1 MITHWIRNDSQPAFD
16 PHQSCTHCLPRELP
30 WLHKGLGWLVRLL
43 LGLQGQVAGHTVPV
57 LRRWGAVH
65 GWMCWGCFGANQM
78 HLPAARPGCA
88 QAVGGMQLREAGG
101 GNRAASSL
109 SWHELTTS
117 PLQAATTMATRTDPL
132 KTKWIQGPASKRS
145 IFYPCC
151 SQKARLHSRFVASL
165 LKAPGHCSASLI

>member
-1 MITHWIRNDSQPAFD
+1 MTHSRPLILTSPAHTAF
-16 PHQSCTHCLPRELP
+16 PRAAVAAQRT
-30 WLHKGLGWLVRLL
+30 WLACETLTRL
-43 LGLQGQVAGHTVPV
+43 AGASGGTQTVPV
-57 LRRWGAVH
+57 LRRRGAVH
-65 GWMCWGCFGANQM
+65 GWMCWGCFGANEM

-88 QAVGGMQLREAGG
+88 QAVGGMQLREAAG

-117 PLQAATTMATRTDPL
+117 PLQAATTMATRTDTL

-151 SQKARLHSRFVASL
+151 SQKARLHSRFVVSL